1 MRQWRNG
8 VGNAPRHYAGTRS
21 ATGRVLS
28 RTRSLTAAAIA
39 VAMMATVAVTSLL
52 PTYNAKADESRN
64 DGAICTPTTEPLGDQ
79 TSGSGNDEGIATFVG
94 GDMYVGGKKS
104 GITSANN
111 NNAPEG
117 SYAVEAEGLTA
128 VNGKLLLHPMK
139 QAWNIWNEDKDG
151 SFNRSRGFR
160 WGIVGFGSQFRP
172 KDGSTVLSVGGNS
185 TNSELNWFGGAQ
197 GWTDDANQGSSWL
210 GTGAGMA
217 LPARRMTI
225 TLTRT
230 LLVIRPQCKAATLGR
245 TVNSI
250 PCTTWAATAKS
261 TGIRATP
268 LFPE

>member
-1 MRQWRNG
+1 M
-8 VGNAPRHYAGTRS
+8 
-21 ATGRVLS
+21 LS
-28 RTRSLTAAAIA
+28 RTRSLTAAIA
-39 VAMMATVAVTSLL
+39 VAMMATVAVTSLI
-52 PTYNAKADESRN
+52 PTYNAKADESRK

-139 QAWNIWNEDKDG
+139 QAWNIWNKDG

-197 GWTDDANQGSSWL
+197 GWTDNATQGSS
-210 GTGAGMA
+210 
-217 LPARRMTI
+217 
-225 TLTRT
+225 
-230 LLVIRPQCKAATLGR
+230 
-245 TVNSI
+245 
-250 PCTTWAATAKS
+250 
-261 TGIRATP
+261 
-268 LFPE
+268 